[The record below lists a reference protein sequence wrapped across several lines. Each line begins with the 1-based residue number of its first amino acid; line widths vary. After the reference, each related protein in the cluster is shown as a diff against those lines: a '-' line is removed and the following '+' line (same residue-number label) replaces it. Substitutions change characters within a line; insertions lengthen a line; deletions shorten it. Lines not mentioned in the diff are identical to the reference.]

1 MYTDLKYAETWVVDF
16 EYYGGPGQRPHPVC
30 LAAWELRSGRKIKLW
45 HTEFD
50 SLPPYRTD
58 AGVLFVA
65 YAASAE
71 ISCHLVLGWPVPER
85 VLDLYIE
92 FRNRTNGAP
101 TPAGC
106 GLLGALAAFNIPGM
120 TALEKAE
127 MRDLVLTGGPWTQ
140 DQRAAILD
148 YCESDVAALA
158 QLLPKMLPRIERPY
172 ALLRGRYMS
181 AVARIEHTGV
191 PIDVALLH
199 RLRVN
204 WDPLK
209 DRLIEEVDADYRI
222 YDGRTFK
229 LARFATFL
237 QENEISWPVSRAA
250 SSSSRMIPSGKWRV
264 SIPKWRRYMSF
275 GQPCRR

>member
-1 MYTDLKYAETWVVDF
+1 MYTDLKYAEIWVVDF
-16 EYYGGPGQRPHPVC
+16 EYYGSPGQRPTPVC
-30 LAAWELRSGRKIKLW
+30 MVALELRTGRKVRLW
-45 HTEFD
+45 HTEFGD
-50 SLPPYRTD
+50 APPYRTD
-58 AGVLFVA
+58 AGILFVA

-148 YCESDVAALA
+148 YCESDVAALT
-158 QLLPKMLPRIERPY
+158 QLLPKMLPRIVR
-172 ALLRGRYMS
+172 S
-181 AVARIEHTGV
+181 VAR
-191 PIDVALLH
+191 ALHVCGCLH
-199 RLRVN
+199 RTYRC
-204 WDPLK
+204 
-209 DRLIEEVDADYRI
+209 ADQRPAAI
-222 YDGRTFK
+222 S
-229 LARFATFL
+229 ATREL
-237 QENEISWPVSRAA
+237 GCSQGQAH
-250 SSSSRMIPSGKWRV
+250 
-264 SIPKWRRYMSF
+264 RR
-275 GQPCRR
+275 G